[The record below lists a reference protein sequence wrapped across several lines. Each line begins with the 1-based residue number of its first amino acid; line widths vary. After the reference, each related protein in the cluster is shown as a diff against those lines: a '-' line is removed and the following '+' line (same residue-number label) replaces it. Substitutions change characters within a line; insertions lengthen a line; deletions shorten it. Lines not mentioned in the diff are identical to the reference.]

1 MSALIQMTVANNAVE
16 VAVGPVQ
23 VLAIHFDAAPP
34 PAPGVTLGDQRFVAV
49 SADSTPPTVWCA
61 MRDQLFAWGTDGWVQ
76 WAAARRRAG
85 RPQGP
90 LG

>member
-23 VLAIHFDAAPP
+23 VLAIHFDAAAPP
-34 PAPGVTLGDQRFVAV
+34 TSRATSGDQRSVAV
-49 SADSTPPTVWCA
+49 SADSAPSTVWCA

-76 WAAARRRAG
+76 WAAKRRRAG
-85 RPQGP
+85 HLQGP